1 MQTAHI
7 VFDEIG
13 GKNATR
19 VAKMRSSKV
28 RDLFSAAVRPDI
40 ISLSGGMPDVS
51 LLPAASIRK
60 ATRKALDDDAERAVA
75 LQYGSTPG
83 HVATRQV
90 VCDLMRDLGVRCKPD
105 DVLLTSGAQEALDLI
120 AKCFIDPG
128 DIILAE
134 GPTYLGALQAFSA
147 YEPDVR
153 CIDFDDDG
161 MRMDLLEAE
170 LERIGKGNPRLKFCY
185 VIPNF
190 QNPGGVTMAPER
202 RKRLLELSREYG
214 FLVVEDDPYGR
225 LRYDGGHM
233 IPLKVLDDRVIYLG
247 TMSKIFAPGLRV
259 GWMVAPADVLSR
271 VNLVKQGADLC
282 GSSLDQAVVRH
293 YFTDTPWERTLQKFI
308 KTYRVRRDAM
318 LAALDEFFPPEAR
331 WTRPEGGFFVWV
343 TLPEYVDTD
352 SMLGAALEAGVT
364 YVPGN
369 SFFPDGVTG
378 RNSMR
383 INFSYESPENI
394 TEAIRRLAGVIDERL
409 ELYRAFIKAGAIKV
423 DPETRAAIESYKE
436 RVEKA
441 DAGTAEE
448 AS

>member
-1 MQTAHI
+1 MSTAHI

-13 GKNATR
+13 DKNAAR
-19 VAKMRSSKV
+19 VNKMRSSKV

-60 ATRKALDDDAERAVA
+60 ATRLALDDADERAVA

-83 HVATRQV
+83 HVDTRQV

-105 DVLLTSGAQEALDLI
+105 DVLLTSGAQEALDLV

-147 YEPDVR
+147 YEPDIR

-161 MRMDLLEAE
+161 MRMDLLEEE
-170 LERIGKGNPRLKFCY
+170 LERIGKGNPRLKLCY

-190 QNPGGVTMAPER
+190 QNPGGVTMAPDR
-202 RKRLLELSREYG
+202 RKRLLELSHEYG
-214 FLVVEDDPYGR
+214 FLVMEDDPYGR

-233 IPLKVLDDRVIYLG
+233 IPLKVLDDSVIYLG

-259 GWMVAPADVLSR
+259 GWVVAPQSVLSR
-271 VNLVKQGADLC
+271 INLVKQGADLC

-318 LAALDEFFPPEAR
+318 LAALEEHFPPEAR
-331 WTRPEGGFFVWV
+331 WTQPEGGFFVWV
-343 TLPEYVDTD
+343 TLPDYVDTD

-369 SFFPDGVTG
+369 SFYPDGVTG

-394 TEAIRRLAGVIDERL
+394 AEAIRRLAGVIDERL
-409 ELYRAFIKAGAIKV
+409 ELYRAFIKAEAIKV
-423 DPETRAAIESYKE
+423 DDETRAAIESYKKRTE
-436 RVEKA
+436 NV
-441 DAGTAEE
+441 GEE
-448 AS
+448 QD